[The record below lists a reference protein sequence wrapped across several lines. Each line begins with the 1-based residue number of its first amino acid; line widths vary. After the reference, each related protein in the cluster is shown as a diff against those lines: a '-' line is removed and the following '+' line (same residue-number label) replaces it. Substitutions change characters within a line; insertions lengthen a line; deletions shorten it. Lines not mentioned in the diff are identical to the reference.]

1 MSNSFLINTSRLTS
15 RKIRGYK
22 HTSSNKSGKQGK
34 KSQSYSDSTY
44 KTIDRSDYLSA
55 LVG

>member
-1 MSNSFLINTSRLTS
+1 MSNSFLIKTSRLTS

-22 HTSSNKSGKQGK
+22 YTSSNKSGKQGK
-34 KSQSYSDSTY
+34 KDDSMCDY
-44 KTIDRSDYLSA
+44 KGKTFNRSDYLST